1 MVVPLNGIALSRI
14 LPGHVAMDWVIGGAG
29 GHVTSKLPI
38 CRSRFFVVS
47 VRSIFGR
54 LPDSALLRR
63 RAVRRRLAVRGFR
76 PARRAVATLTAVLLG
91 VATDRV
97 TAGLEGFNGTLI
109 GVALVLYFDVRWVTV
124 LLVIVGSIMGSV
136 LTSALAALL
145 TPHQLPTFTAPF
157 CAITTVMLIGGP
169 AFERVWR
176 GRSLAAPPSA
186 AYPGREV
193 TFTDLWQGLFN
204 GIGQVFFQSKWY
216 VGLIFLIGLLFGG
229 WLVGVTAL
237 SPAPSAW
244 WWHCCWARP
253 PPTSARGCRLRR
265 GADRIGL
272 WHVPRP
278 DPAGRP
284 VRARA
289 TGGVDDHAD
298 GVASANSSS
307 PSAALADLALRR
319 SPWIFLAAV
328 PAFSGLRRST
338 T

>member
-1 MVVPLNGIALSRI
+1 MRVKTSDLPLAILRGVGQVDFQADYRTAL
-14 LPGHVAMDWVIGGAG
+14 
-29 GHVTSKLPI
+29 
-38 CRSRFFVVS
+38 CFVVALF
-47 VRSIFGR
+47 VGGWQFGVFG
-54 LPDSALLRR
+54 LLG
-63 RAVRRRLAVRGFR
+63 A
-76 PARRAVATLTAVLLG
+76 AVATLTAVLLG

-229 WLVGVTAL
+229 WLVGV
-237 SPAPSAW
+237 
-244 WWHCCWARP
+244 
-253 PPTSARGCRLRR
+253 
-265 GADRIGL
+265 
-272 WHVPRP
+272 
-278 DPAGRP
+278 
-284 VRARA
+284 
-289 TGGVDDHAD
+289 
-298 GVASANSSS
+298 
-307 PSAALADLALRR
+307 AALVSSAVGIVVALLLGAPAADVGAGLYGYNAVLTGIALCGTFLALTPLGILYALAGVV
-319 SPWIFLAAV
+319 SATVLTAFVGDLFEPVGGHTLTWPFVIVTWIFLAAV